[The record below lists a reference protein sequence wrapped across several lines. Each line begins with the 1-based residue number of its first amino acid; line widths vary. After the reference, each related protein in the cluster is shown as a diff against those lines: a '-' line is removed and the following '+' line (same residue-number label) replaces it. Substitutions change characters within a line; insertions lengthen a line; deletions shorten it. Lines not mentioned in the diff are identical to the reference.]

1 MLPSTR
7 ATSPAVAW
15 LLACLACSGSASAAP
30 VQTAPPGPASA
41 VAPETAM
48 PLPGAS
54 AASEGFSGARLERL
68 HAFLRESTG
77 PSGYLGGVT
86 LIARHGH
93 IVDWQAYGHRDLART
108 QPMRRDDIFRMY
120 SMTKTVTSVAVLMLV
135 EEGKLSL
142 DDPASKYL
150 PEFARLQV
158 LDGGTV
164 DAPRWRAPA
173 RPLTLRHL
181 LTHTSGF
188 AAGLPGDEL
197 AGALA
202 ERNDPHGAADLR
214 GFVAMAARNG
224 LAADPGTRFG
234 YEAANLEALARIVEV
249 ASGQDFASF
258 LQSRVFAPLRMHDTG
273 FTVPAAKRARV
284 VDITRM
290 GTAHKLEPDDG
301 PSSRTPGA
309 ALNAYAS
316 GAGGLYSTA
325 GDYARFCQMLL
336 DGGTLDG
343 QVLLGR
349 KTVELMLSNN
359 LAGIL
364 DPPVNQYSDGEGF
377 GLGGYVILDPA
388 RRGTPGSPGAFG
400 WSGAASTNYIIDPRE
415 GMSAI
420 VLLQHLPNGAA
431 DDLPRIGRRVQ
442 ALVYQALV
450 APDPTVAAR
459 LSPAAATP

>member
-1 MLPSTR
+1 MSM
-7 ATSPAVAW
+7 SPAVAW
-15 LLACLACSGSASAAP
+15 LLACLACSG
-30 VQTAPPGPASA
+30 GA
-41 VAPETAM
+41 VATRVEAARPATPDANAQVA
-48 PLPGAS
+48 PLPEAR
-54 AASEGFSGARLERL
+54 AAAEGFSSARLERL
-68 HAFLRESTG
+68 HAYLRDNTG

-86 LIARHGH
+86 LVTRHGR

-108 QPMRRDDIFRMY
+108 QPMRRDDIFRIY
-120 SMTKTVTSVAVLMLV
+120 SMTKTVTSVAVLMLA
-135 EEGKLSL
+135 EEGKLAL

-150 PEFARLQV
+150 PEFAGLRV
-158 LDGGTV
+158 VDGGTA

-173 RPLTLRHL
+173 RPVTLRHL
-181 LTHTSGF
+181 LTHTAGF

-224 LAADPGTRFG
+224 LAADPGARFG

-258 LQSRVFAPLRMHDTG
+258 LQARVFAPLQMRDTG
-273 FTVPAAKRARV
+273 FTVPEAKRARV

-290 GTAHKLEPDDG
+290 GPAHALVLDDG
-301 PSSRTPGA
+301 PSARQPGA

-388 RRGTPGSPGAFG
+388 RRGTPGSVGAFG
-400 WSGAASTNYIIDPRE
+400 WSGAASTNYIIDPKE

-420 VLLQHLPNGAA
+420 LLLQHLPNGAA

-450 APDPTVAAR
+450 APDPTAASHATVAGR
-459 LSPAAATP
+459 TP